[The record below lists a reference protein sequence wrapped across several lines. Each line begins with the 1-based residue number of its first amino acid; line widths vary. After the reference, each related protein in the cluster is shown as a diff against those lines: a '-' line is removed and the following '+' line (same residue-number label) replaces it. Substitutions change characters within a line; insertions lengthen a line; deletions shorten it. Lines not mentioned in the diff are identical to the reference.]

1 MSTNFWDVKPPE
13 DDEKAKKHDGVE
25 LAETPDIEQSDKI
38 HFPNPLK
45 IQIDGQ
51 ERDFFI
57 ENQAKLSS
65 ELINAIRSSNEFWI
79 VDIDT
84 DRNAFFQMHIES
96 GLIEYWT
103 DGAMQ
108 SQQTGDID
116 DALKHLESILIT
128 GSFSQIAKVE
138 LDDNPISSSTEI
150 VPTQQRIDAMQQI
163 DVAQLESV
171 ETPEIHKFF
180 NNAEFVIGTMIVIF
194 VAITSSVVLVENTI
208 LSFVLPSIAFLLL
221 SAYLYLTRTR
231 IVHFKDQQTYVW
243 YQGNSVLFIY
253 VKEMTDK
260 LLTWTTTSTS
270 TDSDGHKTTTQHHYF
285 RIVDANGGELFS
297 GEGAGGKAGWGRDKL
312 ITLLGLETINSRYK
326 PPSTKHSVTGN
337 TRRDLDNKENMQTSM
352 KGIFAL
358 ILVPILFFGTIAIFI
373 IVGIFVGMQNEFGT
387 YYDEDYSDVVY
398 YCSNDGAD
406 YAYQMGGELCPEGY
420 GITPDCPNGEPC
432 ICIDVDYDCFDGD
445 DDWGY
450 IIDFQYG
457 STDRW
462 CNNAENYPVTTPIE
476 IVSVTEIGGNE
487 ENRAMWPNNDL
498 SYAINGGVCD
508 YVYHSG
514 QSTSFEFVFNLVN
527 TSDIDGISILYIDD
541 EWYTSGY
548 SGIEIY
554 TAGVNNTEWIKQYS
568 SEKMY
573 GEYERFAT
581 YEEPA
586 VDFGVTAWYRHA
598 FNETVTNVSQVKIVT
613 GVADQMSDTSV
624 SFTGLRVDAAGD
636 YNYSDYFLCNG
647 TWDGQFEN
655 STSELILWD
664 DLPRPYHLGCT
675 DMVAQEE

>member
-1 MSTNFWDVKPPE
+1 MSTNFWDVKIPG
-13 DDEKAKKHDGVE
+13 DEEKPVQQNE
-25 LAETPDIEQSDKI
+25 AEPAEIPTIEQSDE
-38 HFPNPLK
+38 
-45 IQIDGQ
+45 IQVDGSAAEFQ
-51 ERDFFI
+51 PEKQT
-57 ENQAKLSS
+57 ELSY
-65 ELINAIRSSNEFWI
+65 EAIRASLERSSQSDEFWR
-79 VDIDT
+79 IDLDQ
-84 DRNAFFQMHIES
+84 DRNSFFQMHFES
-96 GLIEYWT
+96 GLIEYWA

-108 SQQTGDID
+108 HQQTGDID
-116 DALKHLESILIT
+116 DALKYLESIIST
-128 GSFSQIAKVE
+128 DSDSQTTKVE
-138 LDDNPISSSTEI
+138 LSDNPISESTAI
-150 VPTQQRIDAMQQI
+150 VPTQQRIEAMQQL
-163 DVAQLESV
+163 DVAQLESI
-171 ETPEIHKFF
+171 ETPEIHKF
-180 NNAEFVIGTMIVIF
+180 NNNFVNLFAGGTLIFIVFFVSSSFFEGGILPFIFSIIG
-194 VAITSSVVLVENTI
+194 AVLLFIRLYSIRTKI
-208 LSFVLPSIAFLLL
+208 L
-221 SAYLYLTRTR
+221 
-231 IVHFKDQQTYVW
+231 HFKNQQTYVW

-270 TDSDGHKTTTQHHYF
+270 TDSDGNTTKTRHHHF

-297 GEGAGGKAGWGRDKL
+297 GLGAGGKAGWGRDEL

-326 PPSTKHSVTGN
+326 PLSTKHSVTGN
-337 TRRDLDNKENMQTSM
+337 TRRDLGNKENMQTSM

-358 ILVPILFFGTIAIFI
+358 ILVPILFVGTIAIFI
-373 IVGIFVGMQNEFGT
+373 IVGMFVGMQNEFGT
-387 YYDEDYSDVVY
+387 YYDEDYSHVVY

-462 CNNAENYPVTTPIE
+462 CSNAENYPVTTPIE
-476 IVSVTEIGGNE
+476 IVSVTEIGSNE

-508 YVYHSG
+508 YKYHSG
-514 QSTSFEFVFNLVN
+514 QSTGFEFVFNLVN
-527 TSDIDGISILYIDD
+527 TSDIDGISILYIYD

-554 TAGVNNTEWIKQYS
+554 TAGVNNTEWIKRYS

-573 GEYERFAT
+573 GEYERYAT
-581 YEEPA
+581 YEDPA
-586 VDFGVTAWYRHA
+586 ADFEMTAWYRHA
-598 FNETVTNVSQVKIVT
+598 FNETITNVSQVKIVT

-636 YNYSDYFLCNG
+636 YNYPDYFLCNG

-675 DMVAQEE
+675 DMVAHEE